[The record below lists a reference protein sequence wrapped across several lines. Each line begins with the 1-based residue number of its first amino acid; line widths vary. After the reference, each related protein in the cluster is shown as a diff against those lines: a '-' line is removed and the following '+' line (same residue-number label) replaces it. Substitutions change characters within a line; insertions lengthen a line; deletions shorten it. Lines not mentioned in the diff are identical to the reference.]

1 MEMKSTI
8 AELRSPEQTAA
19 EMARLAVQ
27 YSGDLGDL
35 AKIPLLQFFRH
46 VQALPYRRDPAGVE
60 TVSRPRLLLEKSY
73 PWRDCDDK
81 AVLMAAWC
89 VCNSRPFGFYA
100 SSELA
105 GGRPLHHVFCVT
117 RDTAGALLPLDSTYQ
132 KNHFGAWPRHTYK
145 TILGGEYMPP
155 YLNTLEG
162 NYPELGLS
170 FKSIKKAVKKTVKAP
185 IKAAKQSA
193 TQLKKG
199 NIISAVKAA
208 SKPIPYANRAISATQ
223 KAAGQ
228 VKRGKVV
235 SAVKTIGKAG
245 VSPIKDAAGII
256 GRNMPA
262 ALKNTVVAAVR
273 KVTGGKVTAA
283 TKAAVLPI
291 ATGAAMAVPGI
302 QPFAVAVPV
311 VVNMALDTIAKE
323 AESRAKRAVSSATAS
338 TAKKAVQSL
347 APSILQKATQAAP
360 AAASAAT
367 SAAASRAMALKSK
380 MQDSA
385 AKAAISAASDDSE
398 AEAQAAAP
406 GLSRGAKIAIGAGV
420 GGAIILAIVKGKK

>member
-1 MEMKSTI
+1 
-8 AELRSPEQTAA
+8 
-19 EMARLAVQ
+19 
-27 YSGDLGDL
+27 L
-35 AKIPLLQFFRH
+35 AKMPLLQFFRH

-60 TVSRPRLLLEKSY
+60 TVSRPRFLLEKSY

-117 RDTAGALLPLDSTYQ
+117 RDTAGALLPLDSTYK

-145 TILGGEYMPP
+145 TLLGGEYMPP

-283 TKAAVLPI
+283 TKASILPI
-291 ATGAAMAVPGI
+291 ATGAAMAVPGV
-302 QPFAVAVPV
+302 QPFAPAVPV

-323 AESRAKRAVSSATAS
+323 AASRAKRAVSFATAS

-347 APSILQKATQAAP
+347 APSIVQKATQAAP
-360 AAASAAT
+360 AAT
-367 SAAASRAMALKSK
+367 SADSSRAMALKSK
-380 MQDSA
+380 MQEAA
-385 AKAAISAASDDSE
+385 AKTAISATSNDSE
-398 AEAQAAAP
+398 AEATAAAP
-406 GLSRGAKIAIGAGV
+406 GLSSGAKIAIGAGV
-420 GGAIILAIVKGKK
+420 GGAILLAIVKKGKK